1 MERSSQ
7 QPTPRSFAALHSL
20 SPRARRRCRG
30 SGRVVAPSLAA
41 TSVCG
46 LFGRVV
52 SIGSRESA
60 ANGNRVGIGH
70 VQAVQSA
77 GSARIGEMGVG
88 FRGGQRDRRGIGV
101 EIAGKQVAGY
111 GKAGSL
117 FLFLFE
123 FYFVGI
129 AVCFKPLSQSIFAFV
144 ESVPLREFDKSEL
157 FPLQFA
163 EHFRVEWLD
172 VSSQPIS
179 LLTPRFFA
187 SSEQTSQQVDAFF
200 AAFPSHLRKLFRLA
214 ICQKS
219 EASLRLFA
227 DLFTRVPFDSAQLVL
242 DFLLLLQHS
251 LVAPTRSAKPFPA
264 TFVVHRTVFYCIQR
278 ILILHGK
285 QLASSEL
292 LGFTFRHAFVA
303 LREYTEKTEKAVQ
316 NPLISEKTDEKINE
330 KEEELTATQL
340 AHVTTSAAHV
350 AAFCICLEIQHVK
363 PVLKEKVVDL
373 NVHKSDSFLP
383 ELCSVLGKYCD
394 YSEIITEK
402 KERNRYYIASLLQC
416 VTLVLQSIDAQY
428 STYVFKTF
436 YPHLILILSY
446 EKDNLLV
453 SLSLTVRLS
462 LSCVMLRRL
471 QAFSPCQ
478 TVEKT
483 LFPCYCIAAFKG
495 LQKKQ
500 R

>member
-1 MERSSQ
+1 M
-7 QPTPRSFAALHSL
+7 
-20 SPRARRRCRG
+20 
-30 SGRVVAPSLAA
+30 
-41 TSVCG
+41 
-46 LFGRVV
+46 
-52 SIGSRESA
+52 
-60 ANGNRVGIGH
+60 
-70 VQAVQSA
+70 
-77 GSARIGEMGVG
+77 
-88 FRGGQRDRRGIGV
+88 
-101 EIAGKQVAGY
+101 
-111 GKAGSL
+111 
-117 FLFLFE
+117 
-123 FYFVGI
+123 
-129 AVCFKPLSQSIFAFV
+129 
-144 ESVPLREFDKSEL
+144 
-157 FPLQFA
+157 
-163 EHFRVEWLD
+163 
-172 VSSQPIS
+172 
-179 LLTPRFFA
+179 
-187 SSEQTSQQVDAFF
+187 
-200 AAFPSHLRKLFRLA
+200 
-214 ICQKS
+214 
-219 EASLRLFA
+219 
-227 DLFTRVPFDSAQLVL
+227 
-242 DFLLLLQHS
+242 
-251 LVAPTRSAKPFPA
+251 
-264 TFVVHRTVFYCIQR
+264 
-278 ILILHGK
+278 
-285 QLASSEL
+285 
-292 LGFTFRHAFVA
+292 A